1 MKPASSLTHAC
12 TKYALCEVATC
23 GMDM

>member
-1 MKPASSLTHAC
+1 MKPAGSLTHAC
-12 TKYALCEVATC
+12 TKYPLCEVATC